1 MKKTLIQKLGLL
13 GVVSFLSYMAAVIF
27 APLAYP
33 GYDWMAQAVS
43 DLSAANAPSLALW
56 NQLSSLYN
64 ACELPCVMMV
74 CVGIQGQKNKLLRV
88 GIYLFA
94 AMEWVSAVG
103 FRMFPLSD
111 SGYAGAWQD
120 QMHLITTA
128 LVVALFLLLLFLLTI
143 PRKPFAVSTSNAQE
157 CSPLHGRELV
167 LHGVLFVLCLLA
179 VFSVLSW
186 QILLGVVLAALL
198 LFAGGSWL
206 EKRSRKPETRTE
218 LPQETAE
225 TMEVDGVTYRRRTDL
240 TTILV
245 MGIDHDSEVE
255 AEGSYQGG
263 QADFQRLIV
272 IDSKDKT
279 VRQLKIDRDTM
290 AEVTVLGMLGNPV
303 GTTQMQISLA
313 HGFGDGKEESC
324 GYARDAVS
332 RLLQGENID
341 FYLAMSLDGISVL
354 NDLAGGVT
362 VTLEDDF
369 SAADPAMTKGTTLT
383 LHGDQAEIFVRRRM
397 DIGEGTNEARMVR
410 QEEYLT
416 QLSAQLESRVQ
427 QDQQFTAQ
435 VYDAL
440 QPYLVTDLAKG
451 QLVNEVWA
459 AKDDTVEPAIAL
471 EGEHKVAE
479 DGFTEFYPT
488 EASIQKAV
496 LTLFWEPVEE

>member
-1 MKKTLIQKLGLL
+1 MNRQKQHRG
-13 GVVSFLSYMAAVIF
+13 AA
-27 APLAYP
+27 
-33 GYDWMAQAVS
+33 
-43 DLSAANAPSLALW
+43 AA
-56 NQLSSLYN
+56 
-64 ACELPCVMMV
+64 
-74 CVGIQGQKNKLLRV
+74 
-88 GIYLFA
+88 
-94 AMEWVSAVG
+94 
-103 FRMFPLSD
+103 
-111 SGYAGAWQD
+111 
-120 QMHLITTA
+120 
-128 LVVALFLLLLFLLTI
+128 
-143 PRKPFAVSTSNAQE
+143 
-157 CSPLHGRELV
+157 
-167 LHGVLFVLCLLA
+167 LA
-179 VFSVLSW
+179 VL
-186 QILLGVVLAALL
+186 VLAAVL
-198 LFAGGSWL
+198 LFVGGSWL
-206 EKRSRKPETRTE
+206 EKRSQKPETRTE

-245 MGIDHDSEVE
+245 MGIDHDSEIE

-369 SAADPAMTKGTTLT
+369 SAADPAMTKGATLT
-383 LHGDQAEIFVRRRM
+383 LQGDQAEIFVRRRM

-410 QEEYLT
+410 QEEYLDPAFRTAGKQGAAGPAVHRTGVRCAAAVSGHRPCKGPAGERGVGRKGRYCGACHCTGRRT
-416 QLSAQLESRVQ
+416 QGGRGWIYRVLS
-427 QDQQFTAQ
+427 
-435 VYDAL
+435 
-440 QPYLVTDLAKG
+440 
-451 QLVNEVWA
+451 
-459 AKDDTVEPAIAL
+459 
-471 EGEHKVAE
+471 H
-479 DGFTEFYPT
+479 
-488 EASIQKAV
+488 
-496 LTLFWEPVEE
+496 

>member
-1 MKKTLIQKLGLL
+1 MKKQ
-13 GVVSFLSYMAAVIF
+13 
-27 APLAYP
+27 
-33 GYDWMAQAVS
+33 
-43 DLSAANAPSLALW
+43 
-56 NQLSSLYN
+56 
-64 ACELPCVMMV
+64 E
-74 CVGIQGQKNKLLRV
+74 QKNKTV
-88 GIYLFA
+88 FHAVA
-94 AMEWVSAVG
+94 A
-103 FRMFPLSD
+103 
-111 SGYAGAWQD
+111 
-120 QMHLITTA
+120 
-128 LVVALFLLLLFLLTI
+128 
-143 PRKPFAVSTSNAQE
+143 
-157 CSPLHGRELV
+157 
-167 LHGVLFVLCLLA
+167 LLA
-179 VFSVLSW
+179 VLA
-186 QILLGVVLAALL
+186 VVLVLY
-198 LFAGGSWL
+198 GGGRWL
-206 EKRSRKPETRTE
+206 EKRAEKPETRTQ
-218 LPQETAE
+218 LPQADQETV
-225 TMEVDGVTYRRRTDL
+225 EVDGVTYRKKSRL

-245 MGIDHDSEVE
+245 MGVDHDTQD
-255 AEGSYQGG
+255 SYEYRKAG
-263 QADFQRLIV
+263 QADFLRLV
-272 IDSKDKT
+272 VLDDADKT
-279 VRQLKIDRDTM
+279 VQQLQIDRDTM
-290 AEVTVLGMLGNPV
+290 TPVTVLGLLGDRYEPV
-303 GTTQMQISLA
+303 TEQICLGYA
-313 HGFGDGKEESC
+313 FGDGRQTSC
-324 GYARDAVS
+324 EVTVEAVEN
-332 RLLQGENID
+332 LLGGQEID
-341 FYLAMSLDGISVL
+341 QYLAMGLDGISTL

-410 QEEYLT
+410 QEEYLA

>member
-1 MKKTLIQKLGLL
+1 MNRQKQHRG
-13 GVVSFLSYMAAVIF
+13 AA
-27 APLAYP
+27 
-33 GYDWMAQAVS
+33 
-43 DLSAANAPSLALW
+43 AA
-56 NQLSSLYN
+56 
-64 ACELPCVMMV
+64 
-74 CVGIQGQKNKLLRV
+74 
-88 GIYLFA
+88 
-94 AMEWVSAVG
+94 
-103 FRMFPLSD
+103 
-111 SGYAGAWQD
+111 
-120 QMHLITTA
+120 
-128 LVVALFLLLLFLLTI
+128 
-143 PRKPFAVSTSNAQE
+143 
-157 CSPLHGRELV
+157 
-167 LHGVLFVLCLLA
+167 LA
-179 VFSVLSW
+179 VL
-186 QILLGVVLAALL
+186 VLAAV
-198 LFAGGSWL
+198 LFFVGGSWL
-206 EKRSRKPETRTE
+206 EKRSQKPETRTE

-245 MGIDHDSEVE
+245 MGIDHDSEIE

-272 IDSKDKT
+272 IDSKNKT
-279 VRQLKIDRDTM
+279 IRQLKIDRDTM

-313 HGFGDGKEESC
+313 HGFGDGREESC

-332 RLLQGENID
+332 RLLQ
-341 FYLAMSLDGISVL
+341 
-354 NDLAGGVT
+354 
-362 VTLEDDF
+362 
-369 SAADPAMTKGTTLT
+369 
-383 LHGDQAEIFVRRRM
+383 GDQAEIFVRRRM

-451 QLVNEVWA
+451 RLVNEVWA

-488 EASIQKAV
+488 EESIQKAV
-496 LTLFWEPVEE
+496 LELFWEPAEE